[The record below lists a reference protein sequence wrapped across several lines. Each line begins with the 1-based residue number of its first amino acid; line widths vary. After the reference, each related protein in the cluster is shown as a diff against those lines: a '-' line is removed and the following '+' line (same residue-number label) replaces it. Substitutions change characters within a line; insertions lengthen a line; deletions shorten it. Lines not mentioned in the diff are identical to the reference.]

1 MGETLD
7 VNSGETYTVPSGE
20 TEAWENTDVD
30 GTLQVDGTLRLE
42 EGATG
47 VQDKD
52 DRFNLGTGD
61 GLDLPLGPLNFS
73 SMNVGVSVFIIGM
86 IGVLGSL
93 ATIWKNYV
101 AMAIVGL
108 AVIAMLLSG
117 LLGIGLELFWIMLVL
132 SLVALVIG
140 VMLQW

>member
-20 TEAWENTDVD
+20 TEEWENADVD
-30 GTLQVDGTLRLE
+30 GTLQVNGTLRLE

-52 DRFNLGTGD
+52 GFNLGTGD

-86 IGVLGSL
+86 MAVLGGL
-93 ATIWKNYV
+93 ATVWRNYV
-101 AMAIVGL
+101 ATAIVGL
-108 AVIAMLLSG
+108 SVVALLLSG
-117 LLGIGLELFWIMLVL
+117 LLGIGLELFWVMLVL
-132 SLVALVIG
+132 AVLALVIG
-140 VMLQW
+140 VILRW

>member
-1 MGETLD
+1 MTTLD
-7 VNSGETYTVPSGE
+7 VNNGDTYTIPNGE
-20 TEAWENTDVD
+20 TEEWENADVD
-30 GTLQVDGTLRLE
+30 GTLQVNGTLRLV
-42 EGATG
+42 EGGQG
-47 VQDKD
+47 VQEDG
-52 DRFNLGTGD
+52 FTLGTGE
-61 GLDLPLGPLNFS
+61 GLDLPLGPLNFT

-101 AMAIVGL
+101 AMTIVGL

-132 SLVALVIG
+132 ALVALVIG
-140 VMLQW
+140 VMLRW